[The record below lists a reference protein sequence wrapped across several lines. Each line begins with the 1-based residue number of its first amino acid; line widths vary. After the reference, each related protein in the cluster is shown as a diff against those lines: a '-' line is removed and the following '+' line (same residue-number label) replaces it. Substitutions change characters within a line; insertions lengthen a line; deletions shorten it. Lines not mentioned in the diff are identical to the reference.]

1 MARPLENPSPDA
13 AAPRV
18 RRTGHPVGGT
28 VPAITGAAAP
38 GVVPGRSRGGSGGG
52 AGAVARSRGI
62 PPTDARNRRISDAL
76 EAWFVR
82 EARDLPWRRGRTAWS
97 ALVAELMLQQTQVSR
112 VVPAFDRF
120 MARFPAP
127 ADLARADDET
137 LLTHWA
143 GLGYYRRAR
152 LLRAAAAH
160 IDAVCGG
167 TVPRDASALRR
178 LPGVGRYTA
187 GAIAS
192 IVFGAREAI
201 VDGNVTRV
209 LARLEARRER
219 ADDDAGV
226 RWTWARA
233 ESLVRASAS
242 PGVFNEALMELGA
255 TVCTRAQPACTA
267 CPLRR
272 ECRAAGLEDAG
283 APASIPPPKPAAV
296 RRPLHIDAVAVIER
310 GRILLER
317 RPESGLWAGLWQ
329 MPARESSKAGGHD
342 ALLRWTRDHLPGWR
356 PAAAPLHAFPHA
368 TTHRAVVIR
377 VWRGER
383 QATGSGRDR
392 VSSDRV
398 WQRLTVLDERPM
410 SSAHRRAIE
419 HAVALLPAGTRRDR
433 GSA

>member
-1 MARPLENPSPDA
+1 M
-13 AAPRV
+13 
-18 RRTGHPVGGT
+18 
-28 VPAITGAAAP
+28 
-38 GVVPGRSRGGSGGG
+38 RSRGT
-52 AGAVARSRGI
+52 A
-62 PPTDARNRRISDAL
+62 PTDARDRRIAVAL
-76 EAWFVR
+76 EAWFSR

-112 VVPAFDRF
+112 VVPAFERF
-120 MARFPAP
+120 MARFPTP
-127 ADLARADDET
+127 GDLARADDET
-137 LLTHWA
+137 LLTSWA

-152 LLRAAAAH
+152 LLRAAASH

-167 TVPRDASALRR
+167 TVPQDASVLRS
-178 LPGVGRYTA
+178 LPGIGRYTA

-209 LARLEARRER
+209 LARLDARRER
-219 ADDDAGV
+219 ADDDPGT

-233 ESLVRASAS
+233 ESLVRVAST
-242 PGVFNEALMELGA
+242 PGIFNEALMELGA
-255 TVCTRAQPACTA
+255 TVCTRAQPACPA

-272 ECRAAGLEDAG
+272 ECRAAALQDAD
-283 APASIPPPKPAAV
+283 ATASIPPPKQVAV

-329 MPARESSKAGGHD
+329 MPARESSKEGGHG

-356 PAAAPLHAFPHA
+356 PAAVPLHAFPYA

-383 QATGSGRDR
+383 QTPGSGRDR
-392 VSSDRV
+392 ATADRV
-398 WQRLTVLDERPM
+398 WQRLAVLEERPM
-410 SSAHRRAIE
+410 SSAHRRAIG
-419 HAVALLPAGTRRDR
+419 HALALLPAGTRRGP